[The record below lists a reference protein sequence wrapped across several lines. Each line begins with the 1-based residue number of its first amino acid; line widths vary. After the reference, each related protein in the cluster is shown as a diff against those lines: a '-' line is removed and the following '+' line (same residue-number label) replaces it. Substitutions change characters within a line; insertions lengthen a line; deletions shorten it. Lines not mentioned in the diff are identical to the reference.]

1 MNGRDDTTTFLPLD
15 FRIGGQSRDSCP
27 TVGQYLTRDQA
38 RYVYK
43 KVETGE
49 MINTDMIQQEIEQEK
64 QLNRMDDRNGEIN
77 PYRELIVNNAEKTEP
92 PMTQM
97 EQWSILSN
105 VLNYVQHSKF
115 NSMNHTLNVRPVN
128 RYKVKPDMGK
138 EFRELDFGTVP
149 QNLQEEYLDVYE
161 GIQSDIVSSSRFDEN
176 SDIST
181 TYLGKIESKES
192 QDKLKAEES
201 FPISEN
207 GYTLGRLLDGTK
219 CQLLLDTG
227 ASKSFMSKSF
237 YMQCKSLHTLPKFAT
252 TMQRIQVGNGQCI
265 GILFIIPVI
274 VEIHRHRFEIYTL
287 VSEIHENVDLVLGIK
302 NVFELEGVINSRDCQ
317 FEFLNRS
324 VPIYPEKEIILKPDE
339 QKLVKVRAPFIDEI
353 SGLAIIKIIDGG
365 TYSTLLIKLKFTC
378 NKAVLDIKNAGKD
391 TMILRPKEMIGI
403 VDIRSLGYYKIKQ
416 GILQQNLSRYYR
428 FEEAKKLCEYF
439 NKFVDTLRKEREQT
453 TPIDKYPWL
462 DPEDERRNM
471 TDREILEKYVD
482 LKNSCL
488 NKEEKVKVMDMLF
501 KYKEAFS
508 LRDEIG
514 TCPNIEVEIEV
525 TDKSPFFI
533 RPYHVREEDKAIID
547 KEMKRL
553 CYMGILREGFL
564 AYSSLVMLIS
574 RKLTKDKRVVT
585 DFRHLNVRIAK
596 NNLAYP
602 LVRDTFSVLGNSKC
616 EVLSVLDLKDAFHS
630 LRLSENSKKYCGI
643 LPYFGSSSYL
653 YQRMPMGLNI
663 SPSIWQSYINVILNC
678 LQSKK
683 YCEAIMDD
691 LILFT
696 PSKESHTNKLEDILK
711 ALLKNGLKISP
722 KKCQLFKTSLQYMGN
737 EIFIENKKVCVKPL
751 RSRLEAIQKLQPP
764 KTPKGCRSFA
774 GVVNFLSMFC
784 PELQKLL
791 KPIYDLT
798 RKGKPFYW
806 GKEQQ
811 DSFKEIKCRLMKPPV
826 LHMPNKTGRFHLYS
840 DTSKLCN
847 W

>member
-1 MNGRDDTTTFLPLD
+1 MKKKN
-15 FRIGGQSRDSCP
+15 SE
-27 TVGQYLTRDQA
+27 TV
-38 RYVYK
+38 
-43 KVETGE
+43 
-49 MINTDMIQQEIEQEK
+49 
-64 QLNRMDDRNGEIN
+64 
-77 PYRELIVNNAEKTEP
+77 
-92 PMTQM
+92 
-97 EQWSILSN
+97 
-105 VLNYVQHSKF
+105 
-115 NSMNHTLNVRPVN
+115 
-128 RYKVKPDMGK
+128 
-138 EFRELDFGTVP
+138 DFGTNL
-149 QNLQEEYLDVYE
+149 QNLQAEYLDVYE

-176 SDIST
+176 SDISM
-181 TYLGKIESKES
+181 TYLGKIGQEES
-192 QDKLKAEES
+192 QNKLKAEES

-237 YMQCKSLHTLPKFAT
+237 YMHCKSLHTLPKFAAS
-252 TMQRIQVGNGQCI
+252 MQRIQVGNGQCI
-265 GILFIIPVI
+265 SVLFIIPVI
-274 VEIHRHRFEIYTL
+274 IEVHGHRFEIYTL
-287 VSEIHENVDLVLGIK
+287 VSKICENVDLVLGIK
-302 NVFELEGVINSRDCQ
+302 NVFKLEGVINSRDCR

-324 VPIYPEKEIILKPDE
+324 VPIYPEKELILKPNE
-339 QKLVKVRAPFIDEI
+339 QKLVKVRAPFVDDI
-353 SGLAIIKIIDGG
+353 SGLAIIKIIDGR
-365 TYSTLLIKLKFTC
+365 TNSTLLIKLKFMC
-378 NKAVLDIKNAGKD
+378 NKAVLDMKNAGKD
-391 TMILRPKEMIGI
+391 TMILNPKEMIGI

-416 GILQQNLSRYYR
+416 GILQQNLSKYYR
-428 FEEAKKLCEYF
+428 FEEAGKLCEYF
-439 NKFVDTLRKEREQT
+439 NKFVDMLKKDREQT
-453 TPIDKYPWL
+453 TSVDKYPWL
-462 DPEDERRNM
+462 SPDDERRNM
-471 TDREILEKYVD
+471 TDREILEKYID
-482 LKNSCL
+482 LATSCL
-488 NKEEKVKVMDMLF
+488 NKEERLKVMDMLY
-501 KYKEAFS
+501 KYKEVFS
-508 LRDEIG
+508 FRDEIG

-533 RPYHVREEDKAIID
+533 RPYHVREEDKVVID

-553 CYMGILREGFL
+553 CYMGILKEGFS
-564 AYSSLVMLIS
+564 AYSSPVMLIS
-574 RKLTKDKRVVT
+574 RKLTKDKRVVA
-585 DFRHLNVRIAK
+585 DLRHLNVRIVK

-602 LVRDTFSVLGNSKC
+602 LVRDTFSVLGNSRC

-663 SPSIWQSYINVILNC
+663 SLSIWQSYINAILDC

-683 YCEAIMDD
+683 FCKAIMDD

-696 PSKESHTNKLEDILK
+696 PSKESHMNKLEDILN

-751 RSRLEAIQKLQPP
+751 RNRLEAIQKLQPP

-798 RKGKPFYW
+798 RKGRPFHW

-811 DSFKEIKCRLMKPPV
+811 DSFIEIKRRLVKPPV
-826 LHMPNKTGRFHLYS
+826 LHMPNKSGRFHLYS
-840 DTSKLCN
+840 DTSKYMTGSAFYQIQGGKPKLITDASKRLPVAARNYSITELELCGLAIN
-847 W
+847 IASFAHLLKRVDIDAIVDHLALTHIIKSKAEPATTRIKCLLELISSYSFNLYNMKGKDMILSDFLS